1 MKFTSQRE
9 GCSQKG
15 IEIGRK
21 QFVESKSVQI
31 RPAAFNAER
40 HNMEEVM
47 EETVTITKQEHERL
61 LKAAAKL
68 SWLEDGGVDNWEG
81 YEDAMA
87 KLAVANAE

>member
-1 MKFTSQRE
+1 
-9 GCSQKG
+9 
-15 IEIGRK
+15 
-21 QFVESKSVQI
+21 
-31 RPAAFNAER
+31 
-40 HNMEEVM
+40 M